1 MSQNPQNPYP
11 HDPFGQE
18 PGDAAPQGEG
28 VPQDAGAPSAEGAP
42 QGEGAP
48 LAADAQQ
55 PGAPAGEAAW
65 TAAPGA
71 SADPAPHDP
80 AAQDPSTQVPS
91 EQDLSTL
98 PGAPAEGAYDPYAQP
113 ETHDPYAA
121 PNAADS
127 DPYGQQSPYG
137 QPTGEQ
143 NYYAPNATSGAA
155 GATGPAGGEQ
165 SGAGWSAAGGAAA
178 GGAAGGA
185 YAAGQGQGG
194 QQAPAAAAV
203 KGVYDGQLTGQ
214 PISDSDSRL
223 WAMFAQ
229 LSVVIGHLLS
239 WGFLGWLGP
248 LIIFLVY
255 KDRDRFVRYNAAEA
269 LNGAIAVVIAQVV
282 LGVLLGIFGVVTLGF
297 GFALFPLVGVP
308 ALLQLIFS
316 IIGAVKANQG
326 QWWNYPVNIRFVR

>member
-11 HDPFGQE
+11 HDPFDQE
-18 PGDAAPQGEG
+18 PGAAE
-28 VPQDAGAPSAEGAP
+28 SAAAP

-48 LAADAQQ
+48 QDA
-55 PGAPAGEAAW
+55 
-65 TAAPGA
+65 
-71 SADPAPHDP
+71 
-80 AAQDPSTQVPS
+80 AAQDPSGQDPS
-91 EQDLSTL
+91 GQDPSTL
-98 PGAPAEGAYDPYAQP
+98 PGAPAEGAYDPYAAP
-113 ETHDPYAA
+113 DAA
-121 PNAADS
+121 AG

-143 NYYAPNATSGAA
+143 NYDAPNATSGAA
-155 GATGPAGGEQ
+155 GATGPASGEQ
-165 SGAGWSAAGGAAA
+165 SGAGWAAAGGAAGSA
-178 GGAAGGA
+178 YAAGGA

-194 QQAPAAAAV
+194 QQATGAAPAV

-223 WAMFAQ
+223 WAMFSQ

-255 KDRDRFVRYNAAEA
+255 KDRDRFVRFNAAEA

-282 LGVLLGIFGVVTLGF
+282 LAVVLGIFGVVTLGF

-326 QWWNYPVNIRFVR
+326 QWWNYPLNIRFVR